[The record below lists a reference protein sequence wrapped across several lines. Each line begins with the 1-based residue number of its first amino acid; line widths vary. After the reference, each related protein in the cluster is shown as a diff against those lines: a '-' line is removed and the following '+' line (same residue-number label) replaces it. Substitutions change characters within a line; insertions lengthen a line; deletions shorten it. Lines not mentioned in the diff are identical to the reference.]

1 MQLAIDTLP
10 NIDLATRAGETRRAV
25 GDSAETIGAAASELG
40 REALRIG
47 KDAARLTRIATRRGL
62 LLAAGGGEALRRAS
76 NDAATTI
83 EDLRSYQIVRRRRG
97 PDWRPGIALAIGAG
111 VGLAAMYL
119 LDPEQ
124 GRRRRV
130 QLMDQL
136 NKFARK
142 SSERLNGAAHDL
154 RNRSQGL
161 AIEARKAVEQA
172 RGETRDYLPEN
183 GVMGGPDVSKE
194 LASTDWPAEPAK
206 TELSRSEA

>member
-1 MQLAIDTLP
+1 MQLAIDTIP
-10 NIDLATRAGETRRAV
+10 NIDLATKAGDTRRAV

-40 REALRIG
+40 REALKIG
-47 KDAARLTRIATRRGL
+47 RDAAKLTRIATRRGL
-62 LLAAGGGEALRRAS
+62 LLVAGGGEALRRAS

-111 VGLAAMYL
+111 AGLAAMYL

-136 NKFARK
+136 NKFART
-142 SSERLNGAAHDL
+142 SSARLNSAAQDL

-161 AIEARKAVEQA
+161 AIEARRAVEQA
-172 RGETRDYLPEN
+172 RGETSDYLPEN
-183 GVMGGPDVSKE
+183 GVMGGPDVSNE
-194 LASTDWPAEPAK
+194 LASTDWPAEPAA
-206 TELSRSEA
+206 TELSRSSS